1 MSLSEND
8 CEEKYTIRQSTRDSV
23 YFAAKDGLSIA
34 MYSLLTAIGN
44 EIVQNSVL
52 NQVILL
58 FVVFNLFLTGNGK
71 SALII

>member
-8 CEEKYTIRQSTRDSV
+8 CEEKYIRQSTKDSV

-44 EIVQNSVL
+44 EVVQNNVL
-52 NQVILL
+52 NQV
-58 FVVFNLFLTGNGK
+58 FL
-71 SALII
+71 